1 MLAPASSARQPPGL
15 GWRAPWGRP
24 TLRPFLT
31 RNRRALVTI
40 AGLGL
45 LAAAFLVFTDAPARY
60 LVLEDEFGVVD
71 AALVMAGDPG
81 YERTTTGARLVLAG
95 RARLLILTGGETGP
109 GDSSESL
116 RAWAVQLGVAEAQIR
131 TESVSAGTWTS
142 MLAVRPILRAEGVRT
157 VALVTSPYHQRRAFL
172 TAVRAFGP
180 GVRVFNHPARPSS
193 WSPHRFW
200 ADPWSLRIVTSEH
213 VKLAY
218 YALRGWI

>member
-1 MLAPASSARQPPGL
+1 M
-15 GWRAPWGRP
+15 
-24 TLRPFLT
+24 T
-31 RNRRALVTI
+31 RNRRALVSA

-60 LVLEDEFGVVD
+60 LVLDDDFDRVD

-81 YERTTTGARLVLAG
+81 YERTTTGARLVLDG
-95 RARLLILTGGETGP
+95 RARLLVLTGGEAGP

-131 TESVSAGTWTS
+131 TESVSTGTWSS
-142 MLAVRPILRAEGVRT
+142 MRAVEPILRAEGIRT

-172 TAVRAFGP
+172 TAARVFGR
-180 GVRVFNHPARPSS
+180 GVRVFNHPARPSN
-193 WSPHRFW
+193 WSPRRFW
-200 ADPWSLRIVTSEH
+200 ADPWSLRIVASEH
-213 VKLAY
+213 VKLVY